1 MRFRRAKFIN
11 IFINCKGAFVEKRYL
26 KSVNQ
31 DVGRLRQGILLF
43 FRRRLL
49 DEETESIRREL
60 DSLKTRI
67 RKYTETLMME
77 TIIIVHLMSVRVNI
91 SKYIKRDAKIF

>member
-1 MRFRRAKFIN
+1 MTRNFA
-11 IFINCKGAFVEKRYL
+11 L
-26 KSVNQ
+26 
-31 DVGRLRQGILLF
+31 

-49 DEETESIRREL
+49 EEETESIRREL
-60 DSLKTRI
+60 DLLKTRI